1 MESYTVLFSSL
12 GKGEESYPDLLALVI
27 AVIVTIIVAMGVKNS
42 VGLNNVLNVINLA
55 VWIFIMIAGLFY
67 VKGDNWSEGQFLP
80 FGWPGVSPGHME
92 GHTAPQQ
99 CHSPATHSASLMV
112 HATYV
117 HCTPQ
122 ISSLLNPPALW
133 PGTSNFQRCGLGSRP
148 PRPTKPKEDGQ
159 YFACISCHLLE

>member
-1 MESYTVLFSSL
+1 MESYTPLFSCL

-80 FGWPGVSPGHME
+80 FGWPGVSPGRME
-92 GHTAPQQ
+92 GHAAPKR
-99 CHSPATHSASLMV
+99 CHPPATHSALPMV
-112 HATYV
+112 YAPYF

-122 ISSLLNPPALW
+122 ISTLLNLPLARDLQLPALQAW
-133 PGTSNFQRCGLGSRP
+133 IQTSSLQQTQRVR
-148 PRPTKPKEDGQ
+148 Q
-159 YFACISCHLLE
+159 YFVHISRRLLE

>member
-1 MESYTVLFSSL
+1 MESYTPLFSYP

-80 FGWPGVSPGHME
+80 FGWPGVSPGRME
-92 GHTAPQQ
+92 GHMAPKR
-99 CHSPATHSASLMV
+99 CHPPPTHSALLV
-112 HATYV
+112 VYV
-117 HCTPQ
+117 PYFHCTLQ
-122 ISSLLNPPALW
+122 ISALPNPPALW
-133 PGTSNFQRCGLGSRP
+133 PGTSNFHHRRLGSRP
-148 PRPTKPKEDGQ
+148 PRSAKPKG
-159 YFACISCHLLE
+159 YGNALPVSPATS